1 MQIRTVAAIIVWIV
15 VALLLLNRIFMA
27 DWVLPIAIVLT
38 AVALVI
44 YFSPRF
50 LKKEKQPTQEPVQQ

>member
-1 MQIRTVAAIIVWIV
+1 VQIRTVAAIIVWIV

-50 LKKEKQPTQEPVQQ
+50 LKKEKQQTQETVQQ

>member
-1 MQIRTVAAIIVWIV
+1 VQIRTIAAVIVWIV

-38 AVALVI
+38 AVALLL

-50 LKKEKQPTQEPVQQ
+50 MNKKKQQTPDPVQQ